1 MKRTMALLLAI
12 MLAALSFGG
21 VPAEAASAV
30 TSETVPLYVVSADN
44 KQEITL
50 YYKDGVTEI
59 PYIDM
64 ETAKELLMTVMKDK
78 KDTGYELT
86 LTQEGKLATFKREN
100 GAAMQVDFAN
110 GEIAWDDYNRFIA
123 QSYSTTSLDVLE
135 NRGFNEAGEPELF
148 QRNLRNSYVRRGE
161 NMGLRFED
169 FFIDLIYQNGK
180 GYMPLQTVSDLMI
193 AYSYY
198 LVGYN
203 GEAVFLIKEGDLG
216 DMAELYYAV
225 EPKERSAELARFN
238 YVEMC
243 LSLQFNYGLKDAQ
256 KIPSFGT
263 LFERTGIEEAL
274 QSPDA
279 QEATV
284 ALYDVI
290 FGYISDLHT
299 TFSASSPYAGPVSV
313 KPTMYPR
320 AIDKMNRNF
329 ARYAAAVPEEAMEA
343 YKEVGNTAYIMFNK
357 FDGDLDT
364 DYYAALEAGEKIAD
378 TIGII
383 MYAHRQIT
391 RENSPI
397 ENVVLDLSLNTGG
410 WADAAVYTI
419 AWFLGDCTIHSE
431 DAITGE
437 QASMSYNIDVNGDR
451 VFDEKDS
458 IAHLNR
464 YCIISPV
471 SFSCGNLVPS
481 VFKDSGEVTL
491 LGRRSGGGACAVQ
504 PLSMAD
510 GTLWR
515 ISGRQ
520 RLSTMSNGSLYD
532 VDQGVEPDI
541 VIDKLEHF
549 YDREAMTE
557 FLNNL
562 L

>member
-1 MKRTMALLLAI
+1 MKRTISLLLSV
-12 MLAALSFGG
+12 MLAVSGFGTAL
-21 VPAEAASAV
+21 AEAVPVV

-44 KQEITL
+44 QQEITL
-50 YYKDGVTEI
+50 YYKDGITEI

-64 ETAKELLMTVMKDK
+64 ETAQRLLLTVMEQKE
-78 KDTGYELT
+78 DTGYELT
-86 LTQEGKLATFKREN
+86 LTQEGEFATFEREN
-100 GAAMQVDFAN
+100 GARMQVDFAN
-110 GEIAWDDYNRFIA
+110 AEIAWEDYNRFIA

-135 NRGFNEAGEPELF
+135 NKGFNEAGEPELF
-148 QRNLRNSYVRRGE
+148 QRNQRNSHVRRGQDI
-161 NMGLRFED
+161 GLRFED
-169 FFIDLIYQNGK
+169 FFIDLIYQDGK

-203 GEAVFLIKEGDLG
+203 GEAVFLLKEGELG
-216 DMAELYYAV
+216 DMTELYYAV
-225 EPKERSAELARFN
+225 EPKERCAELARFN

-263 LFERTGIEEAL
+263 LFELTGIEDAL

-279 QEATV
+279 QEATT

-290 FGYISDLHT
+290 FSYISDLHT
-299 TFSASSPYAGPVSV
+299 TFTASSPYAGPMPI

-320 AIDKMNRNF
+320 AMTKMNQNMM
-329 ARYAAAVPEEAMEA
+329 RYMTAIPEEALEA
-343 YKEVGNTAYIMFNK
+343 YKEVGNTAYITFSK
-357 FDGDLDT
+357 FDGDLNT
-364 DYYAALEAGEKIAD
+364 DYYAALEEGEKIAD

-383 MYAHRQIT
+383 MYAHQQIT
-391 RENSPI
+391 RDNSPI

-419 AWFLGDCTIHSE
+419 AWFLGDCTIHSV

-437 QASMSYNIDVNGDR
+437 QASLSYNIDVNGDR
-451 VFDEKDS
+451 VFDENDS

-481 VFKDSGEVTL
+481 VFKTSGEVTL
-491 LGRRSGGGACAVQ
+491 LGRRSGGGACVVQ

-510 GTLWR
+510 GTLWA
-515 ISGRQ
+515 ISGKQ

-532 VDQGVEPDI
+532 VDQGVDPDI
-541 VIDKLEHF
+541 VIDKIEHF
-549 YDREAMTE
+549 YDREALTDYI
-557 FLNNL
+557 NNL
-562 L
+562 Y